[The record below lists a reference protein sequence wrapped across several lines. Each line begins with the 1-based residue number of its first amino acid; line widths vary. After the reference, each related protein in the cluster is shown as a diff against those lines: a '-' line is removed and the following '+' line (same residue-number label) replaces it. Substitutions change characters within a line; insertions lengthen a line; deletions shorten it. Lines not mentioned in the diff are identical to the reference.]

1 MASIAIT
8 IRQIGLAGALAAVAM
23 VTFALGWWQDDI
35 GQVRRPPALAPEV
48 PWNLPK
54 PAAFDLAG
62 YTSILASKPPFGAM
76 AGSASSTADM
86 IAAAASSAVQWRVGG
101 IVLTETARHLIVL
114 IRRPGE
120 NTTRAETRQ
129 PGEEL
134 PDGSILRAIEPTD
147 VTIDRQGTIVRIKMF
162 AQS

>member
-1 MASIAIT
+1 MASIAST
-8 IRQIGLAGALAAVAM
+8 IRQIGVAGALAAVA
-23 VTFALGWWQDDI
+23 VLAFALGWWQDKS
-35 GQVRRPPALAPEV
+35 GQVRPPPLAPEAS
-48 PWNLPK
+48 WNLPK

-62 YTSILASKPPFGAM
+62 YTTILANRPPFGAI
-76 AGSASSTADM
+76 ASVGSSTANIGSAPDTP
-86 IAAAASSAVQWRVGG
+86 AVQWRLGG
-101 IVLTETARHLIVL
+101 IVVTGTGRHLIVL

>member
-8 IRQIGLAGALAAVAM
+8 IRQIGLAGALAAVA
-23 VTFALGWWQDDI
+23 VVAFALGWWQDSSA
-35 GQVRRPPALAPEV
+35 QVRPAALAPEAS
-48 PWNLPK
+48 WNLPK
-54 PAAFDLAG
+54 SAAFDLAG
-62 YTSILASKPPFGAM
+62 YTTILANRPPFGAM
-76 AGSASSTADM
+76 ASIGSSTANM
-86 IAAAASSAVQWRVGG
+86 VAAPETPAVQWRLGG
-101 IVLTETARHLIVL
+101 IVVTETGRHLIVL

-147 VTIDRQGTIVRIKMF
+147 VTIDRQGTIMRIKMF